1 MLTRWPGLPVCWGAV
16 EEQLIMRPGHSLERR
31 HFIEANGP
39 PPPSHQHH
47 CNLLSTPAI
56 IRQLDNW
63 TEIQGQPSAF
73 DSQYDIFNSVPQ
85 FFLPCSVLWKT
96 FKFHYHRFSSHN
108 KYYLLNN
115 DARLWLVHFLKREK
129 LSEILN
135 QHFTYYSLKT
145 ETFTIFILFY
155 SRV

>member
-56 IRQLDNW
+56 ILQLDDW
-63 TEIQGQPSAF
+63 TELQGQPSAF
-73 DSQYDIFNSVPQ
+73 DSHYDIFNSTPFLSFFFHFQ
-85 FFLPCSVLWKT
+85 FFGQ
-96 FKFHYHRFSSHN
+96 
-108 KYYLLNN
+108 LLNSIIKDFPRMIN
-115 DARLWLVHFLKREK
+115 NLARLWLVHFLKREK

-135 QHFTYYSLKT
+135 LHFTYYSLKT

>member
-1 MLTRWPGLPVCWGAV
+1 
-16 EEQLIMRPGHSLERR
+16 MRPGHSLEQR

-39 PPPSHQHH
+39 PPPPPPSHQHQH
-47 CNLLSTPAI
+47 YCNLLSTPAI

-63 TEIQGQPSAF
+63 PEIQGHPSAF
-73 DSQYDIFNSVPQ
+73 DSHYDIFNSTPLLSFFFHFQ
-85 FFLPCSVLWKT
+85 FFGQ
-96 FKFHYHRFSSHN
+96 
-108 KYYLLNN
+108 LLNSIIKDFPSMIN
-115 DARLWLVHFLKREK
+115 NQACLCLVHFLKREK

-135 QHFTYYSLKT
+135 LHFTYYSLKT